1 MEFIF
6 SHNSKRLS
14 YVSPWCSTTTS
25 NMSRLVHV
33 TMKGEA
39 SHCLLSHSLG
49 NTLQIERVK
58 YMYMYTYYISSS
70 VQWKCT
76 TYAIVTERSVP
87 PIQFLPI
94 IGQRICWHNCNDNLQ
109 LVNKCTNLN
118 KSCIQAGCWIAI
130 YQFDTNVVSPYSIRV
145 EQFCGRSSPL
155 PLPALIIRAPQH
167 SSLPGVVYTRDHF
180 QYNLIARG
188 IHIVHLHTNKM

>member
-25 NMSRLVHV
+25 NMSRLEHV

-76 TYAIVTERSVP
+76 AHAIVTERSVP

-118 KSCIQAGCWIAI
+118 IHS
-130 YQFDTNVVSPYSIRV
+130 VSHIPSLRMLRQLV
-145 EQFCGRSSPL
+145 DVNFAVSRLTRNFQW
-155 PLPALIIRAPQH
+155 PAQKGKCLISA
-167 SSLPGVVYTRDHF
+167 SW
-180 QYNLIARG
+180 
-188 IHIVHLHTNKM
+188 

>member
-25 NMSRLVHV
+25 NMSRLEHV

-49 NTLQIERVK
+49 NTLQKERVK

-76 TYAIVTERSVP
+76 AYAIVTERSVP

-94 IGQRICWHNCNDNLQ
+94 IGQRICWHHCNNNLQ

-118 KSCIQAGCWIAI
+118 KSYKQVAG
-130 YQFDTNVVSPYSIRV
+130 
-145 EQFCGRSSPL
+145 L
-155 PLPALIIRAPQH
+155 PF
-167 SSLPGVVYTRDHF
+167 T
-180 QYNLIARG
+180 NLIPTLC
-188 IHIVHLHTNKM
+188 HLIASGSNSFVGGRLLFLFLPSSSEPRSTPLFRV